1 MLFISNKYVKISVF
15 YCLIKFYVIDLKLE
29 VFMSKDNNRIQ
40 ESKRIIKEE
49 KKKIKREKKILRKK
63 KLNKFKK
70 TKIGKF
76 IYTLSDDRNSYSFSE
91 LFIITIISL
100 LVGAFSCFSI
110 ITIMSGGRNYLKLSK
125 ELSKFYDSYDILVEN
140 YNGNVD
146 KKELV
151 DAAINGMVSSVGD
164 QYTSYVD
171 TEGTNS
177 FNQLVDGKYNGIGC
191 LIQET
196 EDKKIKVMQVYENT
210 SAYKAGIKV
219 GDIIKKVDDKDSS
232 IGSTELANY
241 IKSSNNKS
249 YSVTVLRDDKEIKF
263 TLSKNEVEIPVV
275 TSKIFDK
282 GDKKIGYISISI
294 FSSVSAKQFKSNLE
308 KIEKEGIDSLIID
321 VRDNNGGYLS
331 SVTDITSYLL
341 PRGKIIYQVQKSNS
355 KIKVTK
361 DKTIAKRE
369 YPIAVLVNENSASAS
384 EILAGAI
391 KESYNGY
398 VVGMKTYGKGTV
410 QQVSELSDGSMI
422 KYTIENWLTPNGNWI
437 NEKGID
443 PTDEVELSDDY
454 YKNPNEENDNQLQKA
469 LSLLS

>member
-151 DAAINGMVSSVGD
+151 DAAISGMVSSVGD

-241 IKSSNNKS
+241 IKSSKNKS

-410 QQVSELSDGSMI
+410 QQVFELSDGSMI

>member
-1 MLFISNKYVKISVF
+1 
-15 YCLIKFYVIDLKLE
+15 
-29 VFMSKDNNRIQ
+29 MSKDNNRIQ

-241 IKSSNNKS
+241 IKSSKNKS

-355 KIKVTK
+355 KIKTTK

>member
-1 MLFISNKYVKISVF
+1 
-15 YCLIKFYVIDLKLE
+15 
-29 VFMSKDNNRIQ
+29 MSKDNNRIQ

-151 DAAINGMVSSVGD
+151 DAAISGMVSSVGD

-241 IKSSNNKS
+241 IKSSKNKS

-410 QQVSELSDGSMI
+410 QQVFELSDGSMI

>member
-241 IKSSNNKS
+241 IKSSKNKS

-355 KIKVTK
+355 KIKATK

>member
-29 VFMSKDNNRIQ
+29 VFMIKDNNRIQ

-210 SAYKAGIKV
+210 SAYKSGIKV

-241 IKSSNNKS
+241 IKSSKNKS

-355 KIKVTK
+355 KIKATK

>member
-1 MLFISNKYVKISVF
+1 MI
-15 YCLIKFYVIDLKLE
+15 
-29 VFMSKDNNRIQ
+29 KDNNRIQ

-241 IKSSNNKS
+241 IKSSKNNS

-282 GDKKIGYISISI
+282 GD
-294 FSSVSAKQFKSNLE
+294 
-308 KIEKEGIDSLIID
+308 IDSLIID

-355 KIKVTK
+355 KIKATK

-391 KESYNGY
+391 KESYSGY

-454 YKNPNEENDNQLQKA
+454 YKNPNEESDNQLQKA
-469 LSLLS
+469 LYPF

>member
-1 MLFISNKYVKISVF
+1 MI
-15 YCLIKFYVIDLKLE
+15 
-29 VFMSKDNNRIQ
+29 KDNNRIQ

-241 IKSSNNKS
+241 IKSSKNKS

-263 TLSKNEVEIPVV
+263 TLYKNEVEIPVV

-355 KIKVTK
+355 KIKATK

>member
-1 MLFISNKYVKISVF
+1 MI
-15 YCLIKFYVIDLKLE
+15 
-29 VFMSKDNNRIQ
+29 KDNNRIQ

-196 EDKKIKVMQVYENT
+196 EDKKIKVMQVYDNT

-241 IKSSNNKS
+241 IKSSKNKS

-355 KIKVTK
+355 KIKATK

>member
-1 MLFISNKYVKISVF
+1 
-15 YCLIKFYVIDLKLE
+15 
-29 VFMSKDNNRIQ
+29 MSKDNNRIQ

-241 IKSSNNKS
+241 IKSSKNKS

-355 KIKVTK
+355 KIKATK

>member
-1 MLFISNKYVKISVF
+1 MLFILNKYVKISVF

-63 KLNKFKK
+63 KINKFKK

-110 ITIMSGGRNYLKLSK
+110 ITIMLGGRNYLKLSK

-196 EDKKIKVMQVYENT
+196 EDKKIKVMQVYKNT

-241 IKSSNNKS
+241 IKSSKNKS

-308 KIEKEGIDSLIID
+308 KIEKDGIDSLIID

-355 KIKVTK
+355 KIKATK

>member
-1 MLFISNKYVKISVF
+1 MI
-15 YCLIKFYVIDLKLE
+15 
-29 VFMSKDNNRIQ
+29 KDNNRIQ

-241 IKSSNNKS
+241 IKSSKNKS

-263 TLSKNEVEIPVV
+263 TLYKNEVEIPVV

-308 KIEKEGIDSLIID
+308 KIEKEGVDSLIID

-331 SVTDITSYLL
+331 SVTDIASYLL

-355 KIKVTK
+355 KIKATK

>member
-1 MLFISNKYVKISVF
+1 
-15 YCLIKFYVIDLKLE
+15 
-29 VFMSKDNNRIQ
+29 MSKDNNRIQ

-63 KLNKFKK
+63 KINKFKK

-196 EDKKIKVMQVYENT
+196 EDKKIKVMQVYKNT

-241 IKSSNNKS
+241 IKSSKNKS
-249 YSVTVLRDDKEIKF
+249 YSVTVLRDDKEMKF

-294 FSSVSAKQFKSNLE
+294 FSSVSSKQFKSNLE

-355 KIKVTK
+355 KIKATK

>member
-1 MLFISNKYVKISVF
+1 MI
-15 YCLIKFYVIDLKLE
+15 
-29 VFMSKDNNRIQ
+29 KDNNRIQ

-125 ELSKFYDSYDILVEN
+125 ELSKFYYSYDILVEN

-177 FNQLVDGKYNGIGC
+177 FNQLVDGKFNGIGC

-196 EDKKIKVMQVYENT
+196 EDK
-210 SAYKAGIKV
+210 
-219 GDIIKKVDDKDSS
+219 
-232 IGSTELANY
+232 
-241 IKSSNNKS
+241 
-249 YSVTVLRDDKEIKF
+249 
-263 TLSKNEVEIPVV
+263 
-275 TSKIFDK
+275 
-282 GDKKIGYISISI
+282 
-294 FSSVSAKQFKSNLE
+294 
-308 KIEKEGIDSLIID
+308 
-321 VRDNNGGYLS
+321 
-331 SVTDITSYLL
+331 
-341 PRGKIIYQVQKSNS
+341 
-355 KIKVTK
+355 
-361 DKTIAKRE
+361 
-369 YPIAVLVNENSASAS
+369 
-384 EILAGAI
+384 
-391 KESYNGY
+391 
-398 VVGMKTYGKGTV
+398 
-410 QQVSELSDGSMI
+410 
-422 KYTIENWLTPNGNWI
+422 
-437 NEKGID
+437 
-443 PTDEVELSDDY
+443 
-454 YKNPNEENDNQLQKA
+454 
-469 LSLLS
+469 

>member
-1 MLFISNKYVKISVF
+1 
-15 YCLIKFYVIDLKLE
+15 
-29 VFMSKDNNRIQ
+29 MSKDNNRIQ

-63 KLNKFKK
+63 KINKFKK

-241 IKSSNNKS
+241 IKSSKNKS

-263 TLSKNEVEIPVV
+263 TLPKNEVEISVV

-355 KIKVTK
+355 KIKATK

>member
-1 MLFISNKYVKISVF
+1 MI
-15 YCLIKFYVIDLKLE
+15 
-29 VFMSKDNNRIQ
+29 KDNNRIQ

-241 IKSSNNKS
+241 IKSSKNKS

-263 TLSKNEVEIPVV
+263 TLYKNEVEIPVV

-341 PRGKIIYQVQKSNS
+341 PRGKIVYQVQKSNS
-355 KIKVTK
+355 KIKATK

>member
-1 MLFISNKYVKISVF
+1 MI
-15 YCLIKFYVIDLKLE
+15 
-29 VFMSKDNNRIQ
+29 KDNNRIQ

-241 IKSSNNKS
+241 IKSSKNKS

-355 KIKVTK
+355 KIKATK
-361 DKTIAKRE
+361 DKTIVKRE

-454 YKNPNEENDNQLQKA
+454 YKNPNEESDNQLQKA
-469 LSLLS
+469 LNLLS

>member
-1 MLFISNKYVKISVF
+1 MI
-15 YCLIKFYVIDLKLE
+15 
-29 VFMSKDNNRIQ
+29 KDNNRIQ

-241 IKSSNNKS
+241 IKSSKNKS

-263 TLSKNEVEIPVV
+263 TLYKNEVEIPVV

-308 KIEKEGIDSLIID
+308 KIEKEGVDSLIID

-355 KIKVTK
+355 KIKATK

-443 PTDEVELSDDY
+443 PTNEVELSDDY

>member
-1 MLFISNKYVKISVF
+1 MI
-15 YCLIKFYVIDLKLE
+15 
-29 VFMSKDNNRIQ
+29 KDNNRIQ

-210 SAYKAGIKV
+210 SAYKSGIKV

-241 IKSSNNKS
+241 IKSSKNKS

-331 SVTDITSYLL
+331 SVTAITSYLL

-355 KIKVTK
+355 KIKATK

>member
-241 IKSSNNKS
+241 IKSSKNKS

-355 KIKVTK
+355 KIKATK

-454 YKNPNEENDNQLQKA
+454 YKNPNEESDNQLQKA

>member
-1 MLFISNKYVKISVF
+1 MLFILNKYVKISVF

-29 VFMSKDNNRIQ
+29 VFMIKDNNRIQ

-241 IKSSNNKS
+241 IKSSKNKS

-355 KIKVTK
+355 KIKATK

>member
-29 VFMSKDNNRIQ
+29 VFMIKDNNRIQ

-196 EDKKIKVMQVYENT
+196 EDKKIKVMQVYDNT

-241 IKSSNNKS
+241 IKSSKNKS

-355 KIKVTK
+355 KIKATK

-454 YKNPNEENDNQLQKA
+454 YKNLNEESDNQLQKA

>member
-29 VFMSKDNNRIQ
+29 VFMIKDNNRIQ

-241 IKSSNNKS
+241 IKSSKNKS

-263 TLSKNEVEIPVV
+263 TLYKNEVEIPVV

-308 KIEKEGIDSLIID
+308 KIEKEGVDSLIID

-355 KIKVTK
+355 KIKATK

>member
-1 MLFISNKYVKISVF
+1 
-15 YCLIKFYVIDLKLE
+15 
-29 VFMSKDNNRIQ
+29 MSKDNNRIQ

-241 IKSSNNKS
+241 IKSSKNKS
-249 YSVTVLRDDKEIKF
+249 YSVTVLRDDKETKF

>member
-210 SAYKAGIKV
+210 SAYKSGIKV

-241 IKSSNNKS
+241 IKSSKNKS

-355 KIKVTK
+355 KIKATK

-454 YKNPNEENDNQLQKA
+454 YKNPNEESDNQLQKA
-469 LSLLS
+469 LNLLS

>member
-1 MLFISNKYVKISVF
+1 MI
-15 YCLIKFYVIDLKLE
+15 
-29 VFMSKDNNRIQ
+29 KDNNRIQ

-110 ITIMSGGRNYLKLSK
+110 ITIMSGVRNYLKLSK

-241 IKSSNNKS
+241 IKSSKNKS

-355 KIKVTK
+355 KIKTTK

>member
-29 VFMSKDNNRIQ
+29 VFMIKDNNRIQ

-196 EDKKIKVMQVYENT
+196 EDKKIKVMQVYDNT

-241 IKSSNNKS
+241 IKSSKNKS

-355 KIKVTK
+355 KIKATK

-454 YKNPNEENDNQLQKA
+454 YKNPNEESDNQLQKA

>member
-1 MLFISNKYVKISVF
+1 MI
-15 YCLIKFYVIDLKLE
+15 
-29 VFMSKDNNRIQ
+29 KDNNRIQ

-196 EDKKIKVMQVYENT
+196 EDKKIKVMQVYDNT

-241 IKSSNNKS
+241 IKSSKNKS

-355 KIKVTK
+355 KIKATK

-454 YKNPNEENDNQLQKA
+454 YKNLNEESDNQLQKA

>member
-110 ITIMSGGRNYLKLSK
+110 ITIMSGGRNYLKLSN

-171 TEGTNS
+171 TEGTNN

-241 IKSSNNKS
+241 IKSSKNKS

-355 KIKVTK
+355 KIKATK

-422 KYTIENWLTPNGNWI
+422 KYTIEN
-437 NEKGID
+437 
-443 PTDEVELSDDY
+443 
-454 YKNPNEENDNQLQKA
+454 
-469 LSLLS
+469 

>member
-1 MLFISNKYVKISVF
+1 MI
-15 YCLIKFYVIDLKLE
+15 
-29 VFMSKDNNRIQ
+29 KDNNRIQ

-241 IKSSNNKS
+241 IKSSKNKS

-263 TLSKNEVEIPVV
+263 TLSTNEVEIPVV

-355 KIKVTK
+355 KIKATK

-454 YKNPNEENDNQLQKA
+454 YKNPNEESDNQLQKA
-469 LSLLS
+469 LNLLS

>member
-29 VFMSKDNNRIQ
+29 VFMIKDNNRIQ

-63 KLNKFKK
+63 KINKFKK

-241 IKSSNNKS
+241 IKSSKNKS

-355 KIKVTK
+355 KIKATK

>member
-1 MLFISNKYVKISVF
+1 
-15 YCLIKFYVIDLKLE
+15 
-29 VFMSKDNNRIQ
+29 MSRDNNRIQ

-63 KLNKFKK
+63 KINKFKK

-151 DAAINGMVSSVGD
+151 DSAINGMVSSVGD

-177 FNQLVDGKYNGIGC
+177 FNELVDGKYNGIGC

-241 IKSSNNKS
+241 IKSSKNKS

-355 KIKVTK
+355 KIKATK

-469 LSLLS
+469 LGLLS